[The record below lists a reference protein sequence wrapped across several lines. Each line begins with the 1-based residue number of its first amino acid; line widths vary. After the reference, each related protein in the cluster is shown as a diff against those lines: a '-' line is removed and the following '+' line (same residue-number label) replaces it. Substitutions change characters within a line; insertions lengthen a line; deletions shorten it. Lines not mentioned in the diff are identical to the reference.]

1 MPHSVEA
8 TTSRTVPPARPIRLY
23 RHALSGH
30 CHRVELMLSLL
41 ELPFETV
48 EIDFASAEHK
58 QPAFL
63 AISPFGQ
70 VPAIDDDGLLFADS
84 NAILVYLASRYDTQG
99 VWLPRDPVAAARV
112 QRWLSV
118 AAGDIA
124 FGPAAARVAEVFKR
138 DVDTRA
144 MIERAALLLSRMEA
158 HLAAPAGDLVSRR
171 RHRDDRGRCVLRLH
185 RARPGRQRE
194 PRPLPGRTRMACPRR
209 RPSALRADG
218 RLGMRPERR
227 LSPGRTT

>member
-8 TTSRTVPPARPIRLY
+8 TIPPTVRPARPIRLY
-23 RHALSGH
+23 RHVLSGH

-41 ELPFETV
+41 DLPFETV
-48 EIDFASAEHK
+48 EIDFAAAEHK

-70 VPAIDDDGLLFADS
+70 VPAIDDDGMLLADS
-84 NAILVYLASRYDTQG
+84 NAILVYLANRYDPEG

-158 HLAAPAGDLVSRR
+158 HLAAPHGTSFLAGDTATIADVACYAYIAHAPEGNVNLAPYPSV
-171 RHRDDRGRCVLRLH
+171 
-185 RARPGRQRE
+185 RAWLARVAAL
-194 PRPLPGRTRMACPRR
+194 PRFVPMAA
-209 RPSALRADG
+209 SACGLNAA
-218 RLGMRPERR
+218 
-227 LSPGRTT
+227 

>member
-8 TTSRTVPPARPIRLY
+8 TTSRTVRPARPIRLY

-70 VPAIDDDGLLFADS
+70 VPAIDDDGMLLADS

-158 HLAAPAGDLVSRR
+158 HLAAPQGTSFLAGDTATIADVACYAYIAHAPEGNVNLAPYPAV
-171 RHRDDRGRCVLRLH
+171 
-185 RARPGRQRE
+185 RAWLARVAAL
-194 PRPLPGRTRMACPRR
+194 PRFVPMAA
-209 RPSALRADG
+209 SACGLNAA
-218 RLGMRPERR
+218 
-227 LSPGRTT
+227 

>member
-158 HLAAPAGDLVSRR
+158 HLAAPQGTSFLAGDTATIADVACYAYIAHAPEGNVNLAPYPAV
-171 RHRDDRGRCVLRLH
+171 
-185 RARPGRQRE
+185 RAWLARVAAL
-194 PRPLPGRTRMACPRR
+194 PRFVPMAA
-209 RPSALRADG
+209 SACGLNAA
-218 RLGMRPERR
+218 
-227 LSPGRTT
+227 

>member
-1 MPHSVEA
+1 
-8 TTSRTVPPARPIRLY
+8 
-23 RHALSGH
+23 
-30 CHRVELMLSLL
+30 MLSLL

-70 VPAIDDDGLLFADS
+70 VPAIDDDGMLLADS
-84 NAILVYLASRYDTQG
+84 NAILVYLANRYDPEG
-99 VWLPRDPVAAARV
+99 IWLPRDPVAAARV

-158 HLAAPAGDLVSRR
+158 HLAAPQATSFLAGDTATIADVACYAYIAHAPEGNVNLAPYPAV
-171 RHRDDRGRCVLRLH
+171 
-185 RARPGRQRE
+185 RAWLARVAAL
-194 PRPLPGRTRMACPRR
+194 PRFVPMAA
-209 RPSALRADG
+209 SACGLNAA
-218 RLGMRPERR
+218 
-227 LSPGRTT
+227 

>member
-1 MPHSVEA
+1 MPYSVEA
-8 TTSRTVPPARPIRLY
+8 TTSRTVRPARPIRLY

-158 HLAAPAGDLVSRR
+158 HLAAPQGTSFLAGDTATIADVACYAYIAHAPEGNVNLAPYPAV
-171 RHRDDRGRCVLRLH
+171 
-185 RARPGRQRE
+185 RAWLARVAAL
-194 PRPLPGRTRMACPRR
+194 PRFVPMAA
-209 RPSALRADG
+209 SACGLNAA
-218 RLGMRPERR
+218 
-227 LSPGRTT
+227 

>member
-8 TTSRTVPPARPIRLY
+8 TTSRTVRPARPIRLY

-70 VPAIDDDGLLFADS
+70 VPAIDDDGLLFVDS

-158 HLAAPAGDLVSRR
+158 HLAAPQGTSFLAGDTATIADVACYAYIAHAPEGNVNLAPYPAV
-171 RHRDDRGRCVLRLH
+171 
-185 RARPGRQRE
+185 RAWLARVAAL
-194 PRPLPGRTRMACPRR
+194 PRFVPMAA
-209 RPSALRADG
+209 SACGLNAA
-218 RLGMRPERR
+218 
-227 LSPGRTT
+227 

>member
-8 TTSRTVPPARPIRLY
+8 TTSRTVRPARPIRLY

-70 VPAIDDDGLLFADS
+70 VPAIDDDGMLLADS
-84 NAILVYLASRYDTQG
+84 NAILVYLANRYDPEG
-99 VWLPRDPVAAARV
+99 IWLPRDPVAAARV

-158 HLAAPAGDLVSRR
+158 HLAAPQGTSFLAGNTATIADVACYAYIAHAPEGNVNLAPYPAV
-171 RHRDDRGRCVLRLH
+171 
-185 RARPGRQRE
+185 RAWLARVAAL
-194 PRPLPGRTRMACPRR
+194 PRFVPMAA
-209 RPSALRADG
+209 SACGLNAA
-218 RLGMRPERR
+218 
-227 LSPGRTT
+227 

>member
-8 TTSRTVPPARPIRLY
+8 TTSRTVRPARPIRLY

-158 HLAAPAGDLVSRR
+158 HLAAPQGTSFLAGDTATIADVACYAYIAHAPEGNVNLAPYPAV
-171 RHRDDRGRCVLRLH
+171 
-185 RARPGRQRE
+185 RAWLARVAAL
-194 PRPLPGRTRMACPRR
+194 PRFVPMAA
-209 RPSALRADG
+209 SACGLNAA
-218 RLGMRPERR
+218 
-227 LSPGRTT
+227 

>member
-8 TTSRTVPPARPIRLY
+8 TTSRTVRPARPIRLY

-41 ELPFETV
+41 ELPFETM

-58 QPAFL
+58 QPTFL

-70 VPAIDDDGLLFADS
+70 VPAIDDDGLLLADS
-84 NAILVYLASRYDTQG
+84 NAILVYLASRYDPQG

-158 HLAAPAGDLVSRR
+158 HLAAPQGTSFLAGDTATIADVACYAYIAHAPEGNVNLAPYPAV
-171 RHRDDRGRCVLRLH
+171 
-185 RARPGRQRE
+185 RAWLARVAAL
-194 PRPLPGRTRMACPRR
+194 PRFVPMAA
-209 RPSALRADG
+209 SACGLNAA
-218 RLGMRPERR
+218 
-227 LSPGRTT
+227 

>member
-8 TTSRTVPPARPIRLY
+8 TTSRTVRPARPIRLY

-84 NAILVYLASRYDTQG
+84 SAILVYLASRYDTQG

-158 HLAAPAGDLVSRR
+158 HLAAPQGTSFLAGDTATIADVACYAYIAHAPEGNVNLAPYPAV
-171 RHRDDRGRCVLRLH
+171 
-185 RARPGRQRE
+185 RAWLARVAAL
-194 PRPLPGRTRMACPRR
+194 PRFVPMAA
-209 RPSALRADG
+209 SACGLNAA
-218 RLGMRPERR
+218 
-227 LSPGRTT
+227 

>member
-8 TTSRTVPPARPIRLY
+8 TTSRTVRPARPIRLY

-70 VPAIDDDGLLFADS
+70 VPAIDDGGLLFADS
-84 NAILVYLASRYDTQG
+84 NAILVYLANRYDPEG
-99 VWLPRDPVAAARV
+99 IWLPRDPVAAARV

-158 HLAAPAGDLVSRR
+158 HLAAPQGTSFLAGNTATIADVACYAYIAHAPEGNVNLAPYPAV
-171 RHRDDRGRCVLRLH
+171 
-185 RARPGRQRE
+185 RAWLARVAAL
-194 PRPLPGRTRMACPRR
+194 PRFVPMAA
-209 RPSALRADG
+209 SACGLNAA
-218 RLGMRPERR
+218 
-227 LSPGRTT
+227 

>member
-70 VPAIDDDGLLFADS
+70 VPAIDDDGMLLADS
-84 NAILVYLASRYDTQG
+84 NAILVYLANRYDPEG
-99 VWLPRDPVAAARV
+99 IWLPRDPVAAARV

-158 HLAAPAGDLVSRR
+158 HLAAPQGTSFLAGDTATIADVACYAYIAHAPEGNVNLAPYPAV
-171 RHRDDRGRCVLRLH
+171 
-185 RARPGRQRE
+185 RAWLARVAAL
-194 PRPLPGRTRMACPRR
+194 PRFVPMAA
-209 RPSALRADG
+209 SACGLNAA
-218 RLGMRPERR
+218 
-227 LSPGRTT
+227 

>member
-1 MPHSVEA
+1 
-8 TTSRTVPPARPIRLY
+8 
-23 RHALSGH
+23 
-30 CHRVELMLSLL
+30 MLSLL

-158 HLAAPAGDLVSRR
+158 HLAAPQGTSFLAGDTATIADVACYAYIAHAPEGNVNLAPYPAV
-171 RHRDDRGRCVLRLH
+171 
-185 RARPGRQRE
+185 RAWLARVAAL
-194 PRPLPGRTRMACPRR
+194 PRFVPMAA
-209 RPSALRADG
+209 SACGLNAA
-218 RLGMRPERR
+218 
-227 LSPGRTT
+227 

>member
-8 TTSRTVPPARPIRLY
+8 TTSRTVRPARPIRLY

-158 HLAAPAGDLVSRR
+158 HLAAPQGTSFLAGNTATIADVACYAYIAHAPEGNVNLAPYPAV
-171 RHRDDRGRCVLRLH
+171 
-185 RARPGRQRE
+185 RAWLARVAAL
-194 PRPLPGRTRMACPRR
+194 PRFVPMAA
-209 RPSALRADG
+209 SACGLNAA
-218 RLGMRPERR
+218 
-227 LSPGRTT
+227 

>member
-8 TTSRTVPPARPIRLY
+8 TTSRTVRPARPIRLY

-70 VPAIDDDGLLFADS
+70 VPAIDDDGMLLADS
-84 NAILVYLASRYDTQG
+84 NAILVYLANRYDPEG
-99 VWLPRDPVAAARV
+99 IWLPRDPVAAARV

-158 HLAAPAGDLVSRR
+158 HLAAPQGTSFLAGDTATIADVACYAYIAHAPEGNVNLAPYPAV
-171 RHRDDRGRCVLRLH
+171 
-185 RARPGRQRE
+185 RAWLARVAAL
-194 PRPLPGRTRMACPRR
+194 PRFVPMAA
-209 RPSALRADG
+209 SACGLNAA
-218 RLGMRPERR
+218 
-227 LSPGRTT
+227 

>member
-1 MPHSVEA
+1 
-8 TTSRTVPPARPIRLY
+8 
-23 RHALSGH
+23 
-30 CHRVELMLSLL
+30 MLSLL

-70 VPAIDDDGLLFADS
+70 VPAIDDDGMLLADS
-84 NAILVYLASRYDTQG
+84 NAILVYLANRYDPEG
-99 VWLPRDPVAAARV
+99 IWLPRDPVAAARV

-158 HLAAPAGDLVSRR
+158 HLAAPQGTSFLAGDTATIADVACYAYIAHAPEGNVNLAPYPAV
-171 RHRDDRGRCVLRLH
+171 
-185 RARPGRQRE
+185 RAWLARVAAL
-194 PRPLPGRTRMACPRR
+194 PRFVPMAA
-209 RPSALRADG
+209 SACGLNAA
-218 RLGMRPERR
+218 
-227 LSPGRTT
+227 

>member
-1 MPHSVEA
+1 M
-8 TTSRTVPPARPIRLY
+8 RLY

-158 HLAAPAGDLVSRR
+158 HLAAPQGTSFLAGDTATIADVACYAYIAHAPEGNVNLAPYPAV
-171 RHRDDRGRCVLRLH
+171 
-185 RARPGRQRE
+185 RAWLARVAAL
-194 PRPLPGRTRMACPRR
+194 PRFVPMAA
-209 RPSALRADG
+209 SACGLNAA
-218 RLGMRPERR
+218 
-227 LSPGRTT
+227 

>member
-1 MPHSVEA
+1 MPP
-8 TTSRTVPPARPIRLY
+8 TVRPARPIRLY
-23 RHALSGH
+23 RHVLSGH

-41 ELPFETV
+41 DLPFETV
-48 EIDFASAEHK
+48 EIDFAAAEHK

-70 VPAIDDDGLLFADS
+70 VPAIDDDGMLLADS
-84 NAILVYLASRYDTQG
+84 NAILVYLANRYDPEG

-158 HLAAPAGDLVSRR
+158 HLAAPHGTSFLAGDTATIADVACYAYIAHAPEGNVNLAPYPSV
-171 RHRDDRGRCVLRLH
+171 
-185 RARPGRQRE
+185 RAWLARVAAL
-194 PRPLPGRTRMACPRR
+194 PRFVPMAA
-209 RPSALRADG
+209 SACGLNAA
-218 RLGMRPERR
+218 
-227 LSPGRTT
+227 

>member
-8 TTSRTVPPARPIRLY
+8 TTSRTVRPARPIRLY

-84 NAILVYLASRYDTQG
+84 NAILVYLANRYDPEG
-99 VWLPRDPVAAARV
+99 IWLPRDPVAAARV

-158 HLAAPAGDLVSRR
+158 HLAAPQGTSFLAGDTATIADVACYAYIAHAPEGNVNLAPYPAV
-171 RHRDDRGRCVLRLH
+171 
-185 RARPGRQRE
+185 RAWLARVAAL
-194 PRPLPGRTRMACPRR
+194 PRFVPMAA
-209 RPSALRADG
+209 SACGLNAA
-218 RLGMRPERR
+218 
-227 LSPGRTT
+227 